1 MSDYLPN
8 LADAG
13 SNNDTAEVGTNA
25 SRTIVTVSTSSQ
37 VLLAANSNR
46 KAYMIYNPTGILYIA
61 LGSVNG
67 SITDFS
73 IKICA
78 GGFFAGDAYTGVI
91 TGVRAIGSSDVN
103 LTELT

>member
-1 MSDYLPN
+1 MSDFLPN
-8 LADAG
+8 IADAG
-13 SNNDTAEVGTNA
+13 SNNDTAEFGTDA
-25 SRTIVTVSTSSQ
+25 SRTRVTVGTSAQ

-46 KAYMIYNPTGILYIA
+46 KAYMIYNPTGTLYIA
-61 LGSVNG
+61 FGSMNG

-91 TGVRAIGSSDVN
+91 TGVRDVGSSDVN
-103 LTELT
+103 LTELI

>member
-13 SNNDTAEVGTNA
+13 SNNDIAEFGIDA
-25 SRTIVTVSTSSQ
+25 SRTVVTVGTSTL
-37 VLLAANSNR
+37 VLLAANPNR
-46 KAYMIYNPTGILYIA
+46 KAYMIYNATGVLYIA
-61 LGSVNG
+61 LGAVAG

-91 TGVRAIGSSDVN
+91 TGVRATGSSDVN